1 MSNSV
6 SIDFLDRFA
15 HAWNLHDVETIVSM
29 MTLDAI
35 FLMNGG
41 ATVEGRRV
49 SGREELRKDIS
60 AFFKSM
66 PDARWNEAKHFIVGD
81 LGVTQWVFT
90 ATRSDGSKVESKGC
104 DVFTFRDGLIAVKDS
119 YRKQPAY

>member
-1 MSNSV
+1 MGNTV
-6 SIDFLDRFA
+6 ILDFLDTFA
-15 HAWNLHDVETIVSM
+15 RAWNGHDVETIVSM

-35 FLMNGG
+35 FLMSGG
-41 ATVEGRRV
+41 ATAEGRRV

-66 PDARWNEAKHFIVGD
+66 PDARWNEAKHFIAGD
-81 LGVTQWVFT
+81 RGVTQWVFT
-90 ATRSDGSKVESKGC
+90 ATRPDGSKVESKGC

-119 YRKQPAY
+119 YRKQPTY